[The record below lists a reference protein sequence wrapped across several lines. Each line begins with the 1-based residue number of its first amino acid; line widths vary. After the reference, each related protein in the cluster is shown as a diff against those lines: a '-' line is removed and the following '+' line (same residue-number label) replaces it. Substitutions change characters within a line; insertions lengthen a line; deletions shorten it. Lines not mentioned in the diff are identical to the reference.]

1 MTTFLPSIHRIGLA
15 GIVHKDG
22 ARQAVA
28 RAEHVLAAVPK
39 AEQRLGARPTHVIAD
54 GSMLINMEV
63 LEAGGLIVVR
73 QVRDRAN
80 KSTVDLAVEE
90 VREPAPLG
98 QLRML

>member
-15 GIVHKDG
+15 GITHKDRE
-22 ARQAVA
+22 RQATA

-39 AEQRLGARPTHVIAD
+39 ATQRLGARPTHVLCD
-54 GSMLINMEV
+54 GTMLISVEI
-63 LEAGGLIVVR
+63 LEAGGLTVVR
-73 QVRDRAN
+73 RARDRAN
-80 KSTVDLAVEE
+80 KFTVDLAIED